1 MLSSGAATHS
11 TVHSTMP
18 QDGFCGLASTN
29 LALKAV
35 KTQNDLGGL
44 IARGDPESAL
54 PASLPISQSFLVCLF
69 LHSGKS

>member
-1 MLSSGAATHS
+1 MASVGWLLQKSGR
-11 TVHSTMP
+11 
-18 QDGFCGLASTN
+18 TN